1 MSMADSFEKIPVQV
15 FGTLDEGSRFV
26 GSQIAALIQ
35 GKKARGQMAVLGL
48 ATGSTPK
55 SLYAELVRL
64 HRQEGLS
71 FANVISFNLD
81 EYYPIDQDA
90 LQSFNRFMHEQL
102 FSKVDI
108 DPANCHIPNGQWR
121 KEDIKQHCLD
131 YERLISQAGGID
143 LQILGIGNNGH
154 IGFNE
159 PGSSHLSR
167 TRLIP
172 LDNSTRIANA
182 QDFQNISK
190 VPRLAITMGISTI
203 TAARRIV
210 LMAWGQIKA
219 PVIRRAVE
227 GHVTE
232 QVPASLL
239 QQHND
244 CLFVTDAMAAAELTR
259 FKSPWLTGECEW
271 TPAIVRKAVVNMA
284 LKLGKPILSL
294 TNSDYNDNALSDL
307 LVEKG
312 DAYEINLQVF
322 YSLRD
327 SITGW
332 PGGKP
337 GLSGQTAHAERSTPY
352 PKRVLI
358 FSPHPDDDI
367 ISMGGSFMRLHDQG
381 HQVHVAYQ
389 TSGNIAVTDEF
400 VTRFLDFAVGFE
412 VLAGIDS
419 QRSAQILQSATSFLA
434 AKKTSDIDTPE
445 IRAIKGLIRRCEARA
460 TCHYVGLPDERI
472 HFMNLPFYETGAIEK
487 RPMGEDDIRLTMELL
502 DRIKPHQVYGAGD
515 LADPHGTHKVCL
527 DIVFESLRRL
537 RAAGAP
543 WVNDCWVWLYKGAWQ
558 EWDISEIEMA
568 IPMSPDQ
575 VLKKRFGIF
584 IHQSQKDMVPFQ
596 GNDSREFWQRAEDR
610 NAATADLYA
619 KLGLTRY
626 AAMEKCLSGGS
637 SEQRLVPNR
646 PYLLFP
652 AKGSICSLLI
662 FIWRNRIV
670 SQSDRNGL
678 PPGNRPGFAEG
689 SSPRLFLPSG

>member
-1 MSMADSFEKIPVQV
+1 MSMVDSFEKIPVQV
-15 FGTLDEGSRFV
+15 FNTLDEGSRFV
-26 GSQIAALIQ
+26 GLQIASLIRE
-35 GKKARGQMAVLGL
+35 KKARGQMAVLGL

-55 SLYAELVRL
+55 SLYTELVRL
-64 HRQEGLS
+64 HREEGLS
-71 FANVISFNLD
+71 FANVVTFNLD
-81 EYYPIDQDA
+81 EYYPIDNDA
-90 LQSFNRFMHEQL
+90 LQSFNRFMTEQL

-108 DPANCHIPNGQWR
+108 NPANCHIPNGEWK
-121 KEDIKQHCLD
+121 KEDIKLHCLE
-131 YERLISQAGGID
+131 YERLIEAAGGID
-143 LQILGIGNNGH
+143 LQVLGIGNNGH

-159 PGSSHLSR
+159 PGSSHLSH

-182 QDFQNISK
+182 QDFQNISR

-203 TAARRIV
+203 MKARRIV
-210 LMAWGQIKA
+210 LMAWGPVKA
-219 PVIRRAVE
+219 PVLRRAVE
-227 GHVTE
+227 GNVTE

-259 FKSPWLTGECEW
+259 FRSPWLTGECEW

-312 DAYEINLQVF
+312 DAYDINLQVF

-337 GLSGQTAHAERSTPY
+337 VQGYTAHAERSAPY

-367 ISMGGSFMRLHDQG
+367 ISMGGSFMRLQDQG

-419 QRSAQILQSATSFLA
+419 KKSSQILQHATSFLA
-434 AKKTSDIDTPE
+434 SKKTSDIDTPE

-460 TCHYVGLPDERI
+460 TCHYVGIPDEQI

-487 RPMGEDDIRLTMELL
+487 KPMSEEDIRLSMELL
-502 DRIKPHQVYGAGD
+502 RQIKPHQVYGAGD

-527 DIVFESLRRL
+527 DILFESLRRL
-537 RAAGAP
+537 KEAGEP
-543 WVNDCWVWLYKGAWQ
+543 WVKDCWVWLYKGAWQ

-596 GNDSREFWQRAEDR
+596 GSDSREFWQRAEDR
-610 NAATADLYA
+610 NAATADIYA

-626 AAMEKCLSGGS
+626 AAMEAFVRWK
-637 SEQRLVPNR
+637 
-646 PYLLFP
+646 Y
-652 AKGSICSLLI
+652 
-662 FIWRNRIV
+662 
-670 SQSDRNGL
+670 
-678 PPGNRPGFAEG
+678 
-689 SSPRLFLPSG
+689 

>member
-1 MSMADSFEKIPVQV
+1 MSMVDSFEKIPVKV
-15 FGTLDEGSRFV
+15 FNTLDEGSRFV
-26 GSQIAALIQ
+26 GMEIATLIREKNAK
-35 GKKARGQMAVLGL
+35 GEKAVLGL

-64 HRQEGLS
+64 HREEGLS
-71 FANVISFNLD
+71 FKNVVSFNLD
-81 EYYPIDQDA
+81 EYYPIDNDA
-90 LQSFNRFMHEQL
+90 LQSYNRFMKEQL

-108 DPANCHIPNGQWR
+108 DPKNCHIPDGEWK
-121 KEDIKQHCLD
+121 KEGMKQHCLE
-131 YERLISQAGGID
+131 YEQLIEQAGGID

-159 PGSSHLSR
+159 PGSSLYSR

-172 LDNSTRIANA
+172 LDNSTRIANS
-182 QDFQNISK
+182 QEFQNISK
-190 VPRLAITMGISTI
+190 VPRLAITVGINTI
-203 TAARRIV
+203 MQARRIV

-219 PVIRRAVE
+219 PVLQRAVE
-227 GHVTE
+227 GNVTE

-271 TPAIVRKAVVNMA
+271 TPHIIRKAVVNMA

-322 YSLRD
+322 YLLRD

-337 GLSGQTAHAERSTPY
+337 GTGHPGHAERSEPY

-381 HQVHVAYQ
+381 HEVHVAYQ

-400 VTRFLDFAVGFE
+400 VTRFLDFTVGFE
-412 VLAGIDS
+412 ELAGIDS
-419 QRSAQILQSATSFLA
+419 KRSSQILQNATRFLA
-434 AKKTSDIDTPE
+434 HKKASDIDTAE
-445 IRAIKGLIRRCEARA
+445 IRSIKGLIRRCEAKA
-460 TCHYVGLPDERI
+460 TCHYVGIKDEHI
-472 HFMNLPFYETGAIEK
+472 HFMNLPFYETGTIEK
-487 RPMGEDDIRLTMELL
+487 KPMSEEDIQLTMDLL
-502 DRIKPHQVYGAGD
+502 REVKPQQVYGAGD

-527 DIVFESLRRL
+527 DILFESLRRL
-537 RAAGAP
+537 KASGES
-543 WVNDCWVWLYKGAWQ
+543 WIKDCWVWLYKGAWQ

-610 NAATADLYA
+610 NADTADIYA
-619 KLGLTRY
+619 RLGLTRY
-626 AAMEKCLSGGS
+626 AAMEAFV
-637 SEQRLVPNR
+637 RWH
-646 PYLLFP
+646 Y
-652 AKGSICSLLI
+652 
-662 FIWRNRIV
+662 
-670 SQSDRNGL
+670 
-678 PPGNRPGFAEG
+678 
-689 SSPRLFLPSG
+689 